1 MPCWKAADRGSQ
13 PKELRSQRAV
23 EGKPAILLSRLQLSL
38 HSFAQMPKIAA
49 SARMERR
56 QRLIT
61 AAWECAGRRGYRDL
75 TVDHVCEQAGVSKGA
90 FYVYFTGKQELLL
103 ALLADDA
110 SYLDEQMRE
119 LEDVTLSARER
130 LRRFTRAMLARGDD
144 PGRVQVRA
152 DIWTAMITEEAV
164 RTQFLSTVER
174 HRAILRRWIKE
185 GIDSGD
191 LAPITENALA
201 SILLALSDGLLLHGG
216 LGPAGFRWENV
227 EGAIDVLLDGLATAP
242 EIQVTAPT
250 VAAVGLLGI

>member
-1 MPCWKAADRGSQ
+1 
-13 PKELRSQRAV
+13 
-23 EGKPAILLSRLQLSL
+23 
-38 HSFAQMPKIAA
+38 MPKIAA
-49 SARMERR
+49 SARLERR
-56 QRLIT
+56 QRLIR

-90 FYVYFTGKQELLL
+90 FYVYFSGKQELLL

-110 SYLDEQMRE
+110 SFLDQQMRE
-119 LEDVTLSARER
+119 LDDAGLSARER
-130 LRRFTRAMLARGDD
+130 LHHFTGLMLARGDD

-164 RTQFLSTVER
+164 RIQFLATVEG
-174 HRAILRRWIKE
+174 HREILRRWIRE
-185 GIDSGD
+185 GIDCGD

-227 EGAIDVLLDGLATAP
+227 RGAIDVLLDGLATVP
-242 EIQVTAPT
+242 EVHVIDPA
-250 VAAVGLLGI
+250 VASVGLIGV